1 MKCDKQLTEARNNK
15 MNDTFATEKAKKLK
29 RMPLLRVL
37 NALGLFAWKET
48 EHDYAE
54 QKLRLLHPLSWLYII
69 AVFFV
74 AAFKEG
80 VPEVIRELKQSV
92 KHNTVWF

>member
-1 MKCDKQLTEARNNK
+1 MVINTARVRN
-15 MNDTFATEKAKKLK
+15 AASVKAEKLK

-48 EHDYAE
+48 KQDYAE

-74 AAFKEG
+74 GGLMEGFPGIVKEVKQAFKDD
-80 VPEVIRELKQSV
+80 
-92 KHNTVWF
+92 TVWF